1 MIAKDKIE
9 SALIMELA
17 YLPKNMTMR
26 GPNVFK
32 SVVLKEFI
40 TIPKLNVSETLFE
53 VVLQRE
59 HEDVLVMSEVIRPT
73 VVAPVAVT

>member
-1 MIAKDKIE
+1 MIAKDEIE
-9 SALIMELA
+9 STLAIELA
-17 YLPKNMTMR
+17 HLPENMTMR

-32 SVVLKEFI
+32 SVVLKERI

-59 HEDVLVMSEVIRPT
+59 HEDVLVMSKVIRPT
-73 VVAPVAVT
+73 IVASVAVA

>member
-1 MIAKDKIE
+1 MIAKDEIE
-9 SALIMELA
+9 STLIMELA
-17 YLPKNMTMR
+17 HLPENIIMR
-26 GPNVFK
+26 GPNFFK

>member
-1 MIAKDKIE
+1 MIAKYEIE

-17 YLPKNMTMR
+17 HLPENMTMR

-40 TIPKLNVSETLFE
+40 TIPKLNVTETLFE

-59 HEDVLVMSEVIRPT
+59 HEDVLVMGEVIRPT
-73 VVAPVAVT
+73 VVSPVAVA